1 MTNNDLHSIGQKTKD
16 RAIRTL
22 LKIWSWAQV
31 LWKGSKFLLHMWH
44 RSCYFSNHTK
54 ASDMKIVFDTSIRKS
69 LFVILS
75 FVYCTLSC
83 LSFVYSPLY
92 CLSFVYYPLHC
103 LSFCIAHCIVCSF
116 ILCLLS
122 IVLSV
127 HCIVCPLYCLSIVL
141 SVHCIVCPSLI
152 YSFFYPPFSKWRR
165 IKKMFTFQTWKK

>member
-1 MTNNDLHSIGQKTKD
+1 MLC
-16 RAIRTL
+16 R
-22 LKIWSWAQV
+22 
-31 LWKGSKFLLHMWH
+31 
-44 RSCYFSNHTK
+44 
-54 ASDMKIVFDTSIRKS
+54 S

-75 FVYCTLSC
+75 FVYCPLSC

-103 LSFCIAHCIVCSF
+103 LSFFIAHCIVCSF

-141 SVHCIVCPSLI
+141 SVQTFLI
-152 YSFFYPPFSKWRR
+152 ENVKLKILTLYL
-165 IKKMFTFQTWKK
+165 IKINFQTNYKQILIPSPSKLIMYLRYKKLVKKCTRNLVAMLWHSQLL